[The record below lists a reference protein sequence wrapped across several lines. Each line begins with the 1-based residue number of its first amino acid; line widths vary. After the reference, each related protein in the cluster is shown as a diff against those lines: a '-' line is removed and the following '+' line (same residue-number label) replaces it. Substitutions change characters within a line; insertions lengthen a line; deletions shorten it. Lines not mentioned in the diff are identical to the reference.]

1 MPDMERSV
9 ACGGYAAE
17 FYLLQAGFVD
27 WVDLQEISA
36 TVLGNAWSDR
46 QEFARRTVT
55 EDNDFTKEEDEE
67 FVRHATQNVA
77 PIFQLYFSRMQN
89 VVRELLAARKIDGA
103 RVKELLQLG
112 IPP

>member
-1 MPDMERSV
+1 V

-17 FYLLQAGFVD
+17 FYLLRAGYVD

-46 QEFARRTVT
+46 QQFAGRIVT

-67 FVRHATQNVA
+67 FVRHATQAVA
-77 PIFQLYFSRMQN
+77 PIFQLYFPRMQI
-89 VVRELLAARKIDGA
+89 VVSELLATRKIDGT

-112 IPP
+112 ISR